1 MRKKARRLSSSKSPN
16 KRVLQLSQETVRT
29 LGSDELSQ
37 AASGCPNT
45 SSPTTLDGDTGTCT
59 I

>member
-45 SSPTTLDGDTGTCT
+45 SSPTTADGDTSTCPL
-59 I
+59 